1 VAARGGRLRRR
12 EFIALLGGVA
22 AWPLAAREQQAGK
35 LPTIGFLASA
45 APATQGQWVAAFVR
59 RLRDLGWIEGH
70 NLAIEYR
77 WAEGRAESY
86 TEIAAEFVRLKIDII
101 VGHGTEATVAARQAT
116 SVIPI
121 VFPVSGDPVGA
132 RCPPKTQRSFLRN
145 GMMPIAAGR
154 ALGRRHR
161 TAAHRR

>member
-1 VAARGGRLRRR
+1 MKRRDFITLLGGAAVWPVAAR
-12 EFIALLGGVA
+12 
-22 AWPLAAREQQAGK
+22 ARQADK
-35 LPTIGFLASA
+35 LPTIGFLGAKTASA
-45 APATQGQWVAAFVR
+45 ASQWVAAFVQ
-59 RLRDLGWIEGH
+59 RLRALGWIEGRKVV
-70 NLAIEYR
+70 IEYR

>member
-1 VAARGGRLRRR
+1 VAARGART
-12 EFIALLGGVA
+12 
-22 AWPLAAREQQAGK
+22 AAREGAEYLGANT
-35 LPTIGFLASA
+35 PSA
-45 APATQGQWVAAFVR
+45 ESERIAAFVQ
-59 RLRDLGWIEGH
+59 RLRELGWIEGRTTE
-70 NLAIEYR
+70 IEVR
-77 WAEGRAESY
+77 WAEGRNERLA
-86 TEIAAEFVRLKIDII
+86 EIAGVRLKIDII

-132 RCPPKTQRSFLRN
+132 RCPPKMQRSFLRN